1 MSIIKRPIITER
13 LTDEAETLNRY
24 GFVVSPSASKVEIKK
39 EIESLYDVT
48 VRSVNTMNYLG
59 KPKTRYTKTAI
70 QKGKTSDYKKAI
82 VTLADGDV
90 IDFYSGI

>member
-1 MSIIKRPIITER
+1 MSVIKRPIITER
-13 LTDEAETLNRY
+13 LTEEAETLNRY
-24 GFVVSPSASKVEIKK
+24 GFIVNPKASKVEIKK
-39 EIESLYDVT
+39 EIESMYDVT

-70 QKGKTSDYKKAI
+70 LKGKTSDFKKAI

>member
-13 LTDEAETLNRY
+13 LTEESETLNRY
-24 GFVVSPSASKVEIKK
+24 GFIVSPKASKVEIKK

-48 VRSVNTMNYLG
+48 VRSVNTMNYQG
-59 KPKTRYTKTAI
+59 KPKTRYTKTAML
-70 QKGKTSDYKKAI
+70 KGKTSDFKKAI

-90 IDFYSGI
+90 IDFYAGI

>member
-13 LTDEAETLNRY
+13 LTEESETLNRY
-24 GFVVSPSASKVEIKK
+24 GFIVSPNASKVEIKK

-48 VRSVNTMNYLG
+48 VRSVNTMNYQG

-70 QKGKTSDYKKAI
+70 LKGKTSDFKKAI
-82 VTLADGDV
+82 VALADGDV
-90 IDFYSGI
+90 IDFYAGI

>member
-13 LTDEAETLNRY
+13 LTEESETLNRY
-24 GFVVSPSASKVEIKK
+24 GFIVSPNASKVEIKK

-48 VRSVNTMNYLG
+48 VCSVNTMNYQG

-70 QKGKTSDYKKAI
+70 LKGKTSDFKKAI

-90 IDFYSGI
+90 IDFYAGI

>member
-13 LTDEAETLNRY
+13 LTEESETLNRY
-24 GFVVSPSASKVEIKK
+24 GFIVSPNASKVEIKK

-48 VRSVNTMNYLG
+48 VRSVNTMNYQG

-70 QKGKTSDYKKAI
+70 LKGKTSDFKKAI

-90 IDFYSGI
+90 IDFYAGI